1 MAHNPRV
8 RADYEIAHTPGD
20 RITNGATFAF
30 YFCDLRA
37 SPRRIPDK
45 NEGEPLNGRRT
56 RG

>member
-45 NEGEPLNGRRT
+45 NEVSF
-56 RG
+56 